1 MLKTLI
7 LFLWLTH
14 SLLAAILPS
23 QSIVQITSSISL
35 PNYQY
40 PWQSGKIQELS
51 GSGAIIAGQM
61 ILTSAHVVSHAKF
74 IQVSKEN
81 GSKKYTA
88 NLKYI
93 SNQAD
98 LALLEVK
105 DKSFF
110 EGSEALKISTDVK
123 QGDAITV
130 LGFPIGGST
139 IATTKGVISRIE
151 QTRYSWSSESM
162 LGIQVDAAI
171 NPGNSGGAALNAKGE
186 IVGIAMQSLTKAS
199 NIAYIVPSSIVNT
212 FLLDSKDG
220 KIDGFDN
227 STTSVQFLNNDA
239 LKNYYGQ
246 KDGRGVV
253 VTHLDKNE
261 HELRLGDII
270 LSIDNTPVMNN
281 GTIKTPYGIMPYTY
295 ALHTKPIGDI
305 LKLNIIRDKKN
316 MELSYTLK
324 ERHKIVHTELNK
336 EPRYIVYGG
345 FIFSPLTNNY
355 LAAMNLTSSNFEL
368 LFFDNGKTKHIKE
381 AVILQYETLPHEIN
395 AGYIAHGDMVKSV
408 NGVNVVDFAHFVK
421 LIDASST
428 PLTII
433 EFIDEDFKK
442 IILDTKKAKESFEEI
457 KTIYGLSSDRRL

>member
-14 SLLAAILPS
+14 SLFAATLPS

-162 LGIQVDAAI
+162 LGIQV
-171 NPGNSGGAALNAKGE
+171 
-186 IVGIAMQSLTKAS
+186 
-199 NIAYIVPSSIVNT
+199 
-212 FLLDSKDG
+212 
-220 KIDGFDN
+220 
-227 STTSVQFLNNDA
+227 
-239 LKNYYGQ
+239 
-246 KDGRGVV
+246 
-253 VTHLDKNE
+253 
-261 HELRLGDII
+261 
-270 LSIDNTPVMNN
+270 
-281 GTIKTPYGIMPYTY
+281 
-295 ALHTKPIGDI
+295 
-305 LKLNIIRDKKN
+305 
-316 MELSYTLK
+316 
-324 ERHKIVHTELNK
+324 
-336 EPRYIVYGG
+336 
-345 FIFSPLTNNY
+345 
-355 LAAMNLTSSNFEL
+355 
-368 LFFDNGKTKHIKE
+368 
-381 AVILQYETLPHEIN
+381 
-395 AGYIAHGDMVKSV
+395 
-408 NGVNVVDFAHFVK
+408 
-421 LIDASST
+421 
-428 PLTII
+428 
-433 EFIDEDFKK
+433 
-442 IILDTKKAKESFEEI
+442 
-457 KTIYGLSSDRRL
+457 